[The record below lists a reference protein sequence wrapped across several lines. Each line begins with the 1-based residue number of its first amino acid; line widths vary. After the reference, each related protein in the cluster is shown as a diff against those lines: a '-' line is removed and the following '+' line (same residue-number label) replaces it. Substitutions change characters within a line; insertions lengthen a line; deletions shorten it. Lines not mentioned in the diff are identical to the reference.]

1 MLHGTKAVIFA
12 HESQISV
19 RMEKTSVLRLACKHI
34 HNGSSFRMLY
44 CCMNRLIP
52 GLQDQDTYQET
63 IEADHA
69 SEKHVPLK
77 VRAHPE

>member
-1 MLHGTKAVIFA
+1 
-12 HESQISV
+12 
-19 RMEKTSVLRLACKHI
+19 
-34 HNGSSFRMLY
+34 MLY